1 MDAYPDESPETGAL
15 LERLGTG
22 DAEAWDQLLGQHR
35 DELRRQIELRLDRR
49 LRRRVDP
56 SDVVQEAQI
65 EAVRRL
71 PDYLQRRPMP
81 FWLWL
86 RKIAHER
93 LIMAH
98 RRHAGA
104 GCRSVG
110 RDVALPVPSSAVL
123 GQQLLAQGSSPSQ
136 GLRRQELVSR
146 VRQAV
151 AELSEADREMVLM
164 RTFEQLTNQ
173 QAAAV
178 LGIDPA
184 TASQRYGRALIR
196 LRAILAGLGVTGS
209 EL

>member
-1 MDAYPDESPETGAL
+1 L
-15 LERLGTG
+15 LERLGNG
-22 DAEAWDQLLGQHR
+22 DAEAGDQLLCQHR
-35 DELRRQIELRLDRR
+35 DELWRQIDLRLDRR

-56 SDVVQEAQI
+56 SDVVQEVQL
-65 EAVRRL
+65 EALRRL
-71 PDYLQRRPMP
+71 PDYLQRCPMP

-93 LIMAH
+93 LIMAY
-98 RRHAGA
+98 RRHAVA
-104 GCRSVG
+104 GCRSIG
-110 RDVALPVPSSAVL
+110 RNIALPVSSSAVL
-123 GQQLLAQGSSPSQ
+123 APELMARGSSPSQ
-136 GLRRQELVSR
+136 ALKRQELAAR

-151 AELSEADREMVLM
+151 ADLSDADREMVLM
-164 RTFEQLTNQ
+164 RNFEQLTNQ

-209 EL
+209 EP

>member
-1 MDAYPDESPETGAL
+1 MDPYPEESPETRAL
-15 LERLGTG
+15 LERLGSG
-22 DAEAWDQLLGQHR
+22 EAEAGDQLLDQHR
-35 DELRRQIELRLDRR
+35 DELWRQIELRLDRR

-56 SDVVQEAQI
+56 SDVVQEAQL
-65 EAVRRL
+65 EAARRL
-71 PDYLQRRPMP
+71 PDFLRRRPMP

-93 LIMAH
+93 LIMAY
-98 RRHAGA
+98 RRHAVA

-110 RDVALPVPSSAVL
+110 RDVALPADSSAVL
-123 GQQLLAQGSSPSQ
+123 GQQSLARGSSPSQ
-136 GLRRQELVSR
+136 GPRCQELVSR

-151 AELSEADREMVLM
+151 AELSEADREMILM
-164 RTFEQLTNQ
+164 RNFEQLTNQ

-184 TASQRYGRALIR
+184 TASQRYGRALMR

-209 EL
+209 EP

>member
-1 MDAYPDESPETGAL
+1 MAYPEECPETRAL
-15 LERLGTG
+15 LERLGNG
-22 DAEAWDQLLGQHR
+22 EAEAGDQLLCQHR
-35 DELRRQIELRLDRR
+35 DELWRLIELRLDRR

-56 SDVVQEAQI
+56 SDVVQEALF
-65 EAVRRL
+65 EALRRL
-71 PDYLQRRPMP
+71 PEYLRRCPMP

-98 RRHAGA
+98 RRHAVA
-104 GCRSVG
+104 GCRSIG
-110 RDVALPVPSSAVL
+110 RNIALPTRSSAVL
-123 GQQLLAQGSSPSQ
+123 GQQLLARGSSPSE
-136 GLRRQELVSR
+136 GLRRQELADR
-146 VRQAV
+146 VRRVV

-164 RTFEQLTNQ
+164 RNFEQLTNQ

-209 EL
+209 EP